1 MRTWR
6 PKYEAA
12 IASTKAMSITDFE
25 EAAKSLDRTAVE
37 LCSAL
42 AGNSV

>member
-6 PKYEAA
+6 PKYKAA
-12 IASTKAMSITDFE
+12 IASTKAISITDFE
-25 EAAKSLDRTAVE
+25 EAAKSLDRTTVE
-37 LCSAL
+37 PGSAL